1 MQGKGDSMTTTKF
14 EKIIGNPRI
23 FSIILDEFFR
33 DRPGSYDIMPAE
45 SPEDRQFKD
54 HTRMVKFC
62 LRVRSSEEGLRRC
75 MNCDIENAELAK
87 DAVKPMYY
95 MCHAGLMDI
104 AVPIIVDNEL
114 IATIFCGQNRS
125 NDKELEKEATKKTLA
140 IETELGYKK
149 GELLKLRKEAPTL
162 SYEQAEE
169 VKNKLWEIATYVSNL
184 GSSKLEAEKARRDLA
199 YRLVETESIQKIL
212 LELSG
217 ALYNIDAFW
226 QKLDKAL
233 DKICEIIGASFALFV
248 VCEKDIKHENVVGHI
263 KSASATLHRTM
274 EKGCLT
280 FNSHTAIS
288 VAEIQPITID
298 LQREDAFSD
307 FLKELEKTYP
317 NKDLVDKAAVIP
329 VRLDP
334 EHLGAMILFILSSRD
349 IIGGVAIKDEV
360 SLLTQAATQIAT
372 AYGNCI
378 LYEKQKEL
386 ADIQNEWLENV
397 SHQILA
403 PINGILGQTENLSRQ
418 FRVWQK
424 SNPQRIDNTLIT
436 IVELSDWATRMA
448 KNFAWAAQGVNRQ
461 REIAMRLEDDVPGRL
476 IGYARNVQGLARTQG
491 ISRVHVDIDSVK
503 WLNSRIVIDNKLFK
517 QAVMNL
523 LDNAVKYAS
532 RKTEVT
538 LMASISTI
546 YGCINVIDYG
556 LPIREYEVE
565 EIFNRY
571 YRTKEAREIYSVGSG
586 IGLGI
591 AREIMRLHGG
601 DLVVTPSIQTDMGWK
616 TTFVI
621 SLPLK

>member
-1 MQGKGDSMTTTKF
+1 
-14 EKIIGNPRI
+14 
-23 FSIILDEFFR
+23 
-33 DRPGSYDIMPAE
+33 
-45 SPEDRQFKD
+45 
-54 HTRMVKFC
+54 
-62 LRVRSSEEGLRRC
+62 
-75 MNCDIENAELAK
+75 
-87 DAVKPMYY
+87 
-95 MCHAGLMDI
+95 
-104 AVPIIVDNEL
+104 
-114 IATIFCGQNRS
+114 
-125 NDKELEKEATKKTLA
+125 
-140 IETELGYKK
+140 
-149 GELLKLRKEAPTL
+149 
-162 SYEQAEE
+162 
-169 VKNKLWEIATYVSNL
+169 
-184 GSSKLEAEKARRDLA
+184 
-199 YRLVETESIQKIL
+199 
-212 LELSG
+212 
-217 ALYNIDAFW
+217 
-226 QKLDKAL
+226 
-233 DKICEIIGASFALFV
+233 
-248 VCEKDIKHENVVGHI
+248 
-263 KSASATLHRTM
+263 M